1 VVLIKKIF
9 WVIINGIIF
18 WILAIALLF
27 MKIFFKET
35 IEEMEKEK
43 VYE

>member
-1 VVLIKKIF
+1 MIKKIF
-9 WVIINGIIF
+9 WFIINGIIF
-18 WILAIALLF
+18 CILAIALLF

-43 VYE
+43 LNEF